1 MDQTYL
7 LEFGAVLIVAAVL
20 GVFARL
26 FKQPLILAYL
36 VAGILIGPFALGV
49 INEPKIIET
58 FASIGIIFL
67 LFLIGLELNPRKLL
81 EIGNTALIAGF
92 FQIVFSGIFYF
103 IAVKLIGYSS
113 TASAY
118 MAVALAFSSTA
129 IIITLLSNKND
140 LDTLHGKL
148 LVGILLVQDFVAIF
162 LLTIMSGI
170 NSSGDNPAILQL
182 STQIIFRA
190 IILFVS
196 IFLISKYVF
205 PPIFRRI
212 ARSQE
217 LLFITSLAW
226 CFFLSIVALS
236 LGFSAEIGAFL
247 AGVSLATLP
256 YSHHVASK
264 TRPLRDFFIMIFF
277 IYLGT
282 NLVFDNIGAT
292 ITPAIVISLLILI
305 INPIVVT
312 LVLSFMGYRRRT
324 AFLTGISLTQVSEF
338 AFIVVALGTKAN
350 ILPKEAL
357 TLVSMVAVIT
367 VFVSTYLY
375 FASNKIYSWIR
386 PLLNRIKGIHRTE
399 DLYNLKDE
407 LKDHIVLIGYHRM
420 GTILFEALKTKGET
434 VAVIDYDP
442 KRIQELIDRN
452 EICTYADA
460 VDHDIIEELNLKKA
474 KMVISTIEKI
484 EENQLLMETYRLVNK
499 NLKVILTAQNV
510 EEAEE
515 LYQLGA
521 DLVIVPSLI
530 SGDYLA
536 YLLGRITKKEI
547 TLEQLK
553 AKELES
559 IASGESDQ
567 LVRQFAAKTTA
578 K

>member
-20 GVFARL
+20 GAFARL

-36 VAGILIGPFALGV
+36 VSGILIGPFALGV

-67 LFLIGLELNPRKLL
+67 LFLIGLELNPKKLL

-92 FQIVFSGIFYF
+92 FQILFSGIFYF
-103 IAVKLIGYSS
+103 IAVKIIGYSS

-190 IILFVS
+190 IILFIS

-212 ARSQE
+212 ARSHE
-217 LLFITSLAW
+217 LLFITPLAW

-256 YSHHVASK
+256 YSHHIASK

-277 IYLGT
+277 IFLGT
-282 NLVFDNIGAT
+282 NLVFKNIET
-292 ITPAIVISLLILI
+292 IIIPAIAISLLVLI

-324 AFLTGISLTQVSEF
+324 VFLTGISLTQISEF
-338 AFIVVALGTKAN
+338 AFIVVALGIKSN

-375 FASNKIYSWIR
+375 SASNKIYSRIS
-386 PLLNRIKGIHRTE
+386 PLLNKIKEIHKAK
-399 DLYNLKDE
+399 DIYNLKDE
-407 LKDHIVLIGYHRM
+407 IKDHIVLIGYHRM
-420 GTILFEALKTKGET
+420 GTILFEALKAKGET

-484 EENQLLMETYRLVNK
+484 EENQLVMETYRVVNK
-499 NLKVILTAQNV
+499 KLKVILTAQNI

-521 DLVIVPSLI
+521 DLVVVPSLI

-536 YLLGRITKKEI
+536 YLLGRINKKEI
-547 TLEQLK
+547 TIEQLK
-553 AKELES
+553 SKELES
-559 IASGESDQ
+559 IANGESDQ
-567 LVRQFAAKTTA
+567 LVRQFAAKTTS

>member
-256 YSHHVASK
+256 YS
-264 TRPLRDFFIMIFF
+264 TCR
-277 IYLGT
+277 
-282 NLVFDNIGAT
+282 
-292 ITPAIVISLLILI
+292 
-305 INPIVVT
+305 
-312 LVLSFMGYRRRT
+312 
-324 AFLTGISLTQVSEF
+324 
-338 AFIVVALGTKAN
+338 
-350 ILPKEAL
+350 
-357 TLVSMVAVIT
+357 
-367 VFVSTYLY
+367 
-375 FASNKIYSWIR
+375 
-386 PLLNRIKGIHRTE
+386 
-399 DLYNLKDE
+399 LK
-407 LKDHIVLIGYHRM
+407 
-420 GTILFEALKTKGET
+420 
-434 VAVIDYDP
+434 
-442 KRIQELIDRN
+442 N
-452 EICTYADA
+452 
-460 VDHDIIEELNLKKA
+460 
-474 KMVISTIEKI
+474 
-484 EENQLLMETYRLVNK
+484 
-499 NLKVILTAQNV
+499 
-510 EEAEE
+510 
-515 LYQLGA
+515 
-521 DLVIVPSLI
+521 
-530 SGDYLA
+530 
-536 YLLGRITKKEI
+536 
-547 TLEQLK
+547 
-553 AKELES
+553 
-559 IASGESDQ
+559 
-567 LVRQFAAKTTA
+567 KTTSRFLYYDLFYLSRN
-578 K
+578 KFGF